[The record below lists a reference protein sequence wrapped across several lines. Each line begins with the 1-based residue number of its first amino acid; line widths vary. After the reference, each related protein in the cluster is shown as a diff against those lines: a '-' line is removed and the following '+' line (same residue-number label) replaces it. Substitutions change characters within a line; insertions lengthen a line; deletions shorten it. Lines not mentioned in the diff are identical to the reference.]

1 MKVLC
6 NYGGWFPV
14 GRGVFNTPVWRD
26 ANAFR
31 VYMAFLASATH
42 REITETVGSA
52 AVRLLPGQLTA
63 TQAEICGITGFDRNA
78 VRSALDVLKREGAVQ
93 CGVPEN
99 RQFSVVTVRSF
110 PFSIQGEESDDSGVI
125 SLPTETTKFHQH
137 FDDDNSRSG
146 QGFDIPEGLENTNRF
161 SKNPPA
167 LYMNKELN
175 NKKEKNILFS
185 SSSILLILSL
195 WRNAR
200 EQAGERYCDDP
211 VTLEGAA
218 LMAELWLDT
227 GKAAEAEI
235 ASAMSRFVH
244 VVKTNDAAKFYTL
257 KTLANSLGTY
267 LEKPV
272 CTVAKRCLWTFVCDT
287 CGYSEASAYG
297 EAETPVPR
305 HCRHEVRRDSFC
317 TGTIAPTTKTQLG

>member
-42 REITETVGSA
+42 REITEIVGSA

-93 CGVPEN
+93 CGVPGN

-110 PFSIQGEESDDSGVI
+110 PFSMRGEGSDDSGVI
-125 SLPTETTKFHQH
+125 SLPTETTKIHQP
-137 FDDDNSRSG
+137 FDGGNSRNSE
-146 QGFDIPEGLENTNRF
+146 GFDLPEGLADTNPF
-161 SKNPPA
+161 PENPPA
-167 LYMNKELN
+167 LYMNKEYKELN

-185 SSSILLILSL
+185 SSSLLLILSL
-195 WRNAR
+195 WRSAR
-200 EQAGERYCDDP
+200 EQAGEIYCEDP

-218 LMAELWLDT
+218 LMAELWVDT
-227 GKAAEAEI
+227 GKAAETEI
-235 ASAMSRFVH
+235 ASAMARFVH
-244 VVKTNDAAKFYTL
+244 AVKINDTARLYTL
-257 KTLANSLGTY
+257 KTLANSFGTY
-267 LEKPV
+267 LGKPDGAAV
-272 CTVAKRCLWTFVCDT
+272 KRHFWTFTCDS
-287 CGYSEASAYG
+287 CGYASASMHT
-297 EAETPVPR
+297 ETEQPEPYR
-305 HCRHEVRRDSFC
+305 CRNEVRRDVFC
-317 TGTIAPTTKTQLG
+317 TGTMIPKRD